1 MSGGFENLIRDRKC
15 FYGLKIKTH
24 IYLVYYMVASS
35 ACEVTVI
42 PS

>member
-1 MSGGFENLIRDRKC
+1 MREKEF
-15 FYGLKIKTH
+15 LKSA